1 MELYYKDLISE
12 DASLERLVDELNL
25 IVQGA
30 DEFVAAAGAELE
42 ASHKA
47 EIVSRLQKLK
57 AGCRRLQQQTLA
69 GARATDKLLRAYPYS
84 SVGLGFAVGLLVGA
98 VLRRRR

>member
-12 DASLERLVDELNL
+12 EASLERLVDELAL

-30 DEFVAAAGAELE
+30 DEFAAAAGVGLE
-42 ASHKA
+42 PSRKA
-47 EIVSRLQKLK
+47 EIVSRLEKLK
-57 AGCRRLQQQTLA
+57 DGCRRLQRQTVA

-84 SVGLGFAVGLLVGA
+84 AAGLGFAAGLLAGV
-98 VLRRRR
+98 VLKRKL